1 MWRND
6 VILTSP
12 KKVVKQMHSDNRPV
26 IHPYAGIAL
35 GILAVSAASIIV
47 KMIQNEHVPSLVI
60 SAYRLTLASLV
71 LAPLALT
78 RHRDEIKKL
87 TRRDLLLI
95 AVAGI
100 FLALHFATWI
110 ESIRFTTIASSTVLV
125 STSPIFVGIFS
136 WILLREKLSRMLIIG
151 LVITVLGGVMIGF
164 ADSTGMPPTASAPD
178 PLKGNVL
185 AIAGAFA
192 AAIYLLIG
200 RSIRAKLSL
209 IPYIFVCYSAAAIT
223 LLIAVLV
230 AGENFWGYTNVA
242 YVGVILLAIFPQLIG
257 HSSFNWALRYLSA
270 TYVSITVLGEPIGS
284 TILAFFIF
292 KQLPPELTLIGGG
305 LILIGILIAS
315 KQ

>member
-1 MWRND
+1 
-6 VILTSP
+6 
-12 KKVVKQMHSDNRPV
+12 MHNDNRPI

-35 GILAVSAASIIV
+35 GLLAVSAASVIV
-47 KMIQNEHVPSLVI
+47 KLIQNEHVPSLVI
-60 SAYRLTLASLV
+60 SAYRLTLASLA

-78 RHRDEIKKL
+78 RHRHELKKL

-95 AVAGI
+95 TIAGI

-110 ESIRFTTIASSTVLV
+110 ESIRFTTIASSTIFV
-125 STSPIFVGIFS
+125 STSPIFVGILS

-151 LVITVLGGVMIGF
+151 LAITVIGGALIGF
-164 ADSTGMPPTASAPD
+164 ADSQGMPSTASAPD

-185 AIAGAFA
+185 AIAGAIA
-192 AAIYLLIG
+192 VAVYLLIG
-200 RSIRAKLSL
+200 RSIRSKLSL

-223 LLIAVLV
+223 LLVAVLV
-230 AGENFWGYTNVA
+230 TGQNFFGYTTTA
-242 YVGVILLAIFPQLIG
+242 YVGIIFLAIFPQLIG

-292 KQLPPELTLIGGG
+292 KQQPPELTLVGGG

>member
-1 MWRND
+1 MS
-6 VILTSP
+6 V
-12 KKVVKQMHSDNRPV
+12 HNRPI
-26 IHPYAGIAL
+26 IHPYVGIAL
-35 GILAVSAASIIV
+35 GILAVSAASVII
-47 KMIQNEHVPSLVI
+47 KLIQNEHVPSLVI
-60 SAYRLTLASLV
+60 SAYRLTIASLV

-151 LVITVLGGVMIGF
+151 LAITVVGGAFIGF
-164 ADSTGMPPTASAPD
+164 ADSQGMPSTASAPD

-192 AAIYLLIG
+192 VAVYLLIG
-200 RSIRAKLSL
+200 RSIRSKLSL
-209 IPYIFVCYSAAAIT
+209 IPYIFVCYGAAAIT
-223 LLIAVLV
+223 LLVAVLV
-230 AGENFWGYTNVA
+230 TGQNFFGYTTTA
-242 YVGVILLAIFPQLIG
+242 YVGLILLAIFPQLIG

-284 TILAFFIF
+284 TILAFILF
-292 KQLPPELTLIGGG
+292 KQQPPELTLVGGV
-305 LILIGILIAS
+305 LILIGIVVAS
-315 KQ
+315 RPH

>member
-1 MWRND
+1 
-6 VILTSP
+6 
-12 KKVVKQMHSDNRPV
+12 MHSGNRPI

-35 GILAVSAASIIV
+35 GILAVSAASVIV
-47 KMIQNEHVPSLVI
+47 KFIQNEHVPSLVI
-60 SAYRLTLASLV
+60 SAYRLTLASLA

-78 RHRDEIKKL
+78 RHRDELKRL
-87 TRRDLLLI
+87 TRRDLILI

-110 ESIRFTTIASSTVLV
+110 ESIRFTTIASSTVFV

-151 LVITVLGGVMIGF
+151 LVITVIGGSLIGF
-164 ADSTGMPPTASAPD
+164 ADSTGMPSTASAPD

-185 AIAGAFA
+185 AIAGAIA
-192 AAIYLLIG
+192 VAVYLLIG

-223 LLIAVLV
+223 LILAAVMT
-230 AGENFWGYTNVA
+230 GQNFLGYTTTA
-242 YVGVILLAIFPQLIG
+242 YAGLILLAIFPQLIG

-270 TYVSITVLGEPIGS
+270 TYVSVTILGEPIGS

-292 KQLPPELTLIGGG
+292 KQQPGELTLIGGV
-305 LILIGILIAS
+305 LILIGIVIAS
-315 KQ
+315 RQK